1 MSVHFSTA
9 NLTSLITACGAVT
22 DTFNWQASMKLI
34 DAGTKNSDANSTPS
48 TKSTSGGTLGIVL
61 LSEDEEVMLSR
72 CRIEPIPAET
82 EGPDGPDGPDCPDC
96 PNDPNDPAGM
106 RGSRGKRPGEA
117 SWGSMRTS
125 TGITAKVSLHV
136 VEFVGSQ
143 RVGVFE
149 EGNAE
154 TRVVLFK
161 HGERAGKRRNGV
173 FFGDGGDHVAE
184 RADRDGSEEMGREL
198 AKMTQRDGRRGRGRR
213 ESGGRRER
221 GRGERIELVEQ
232 QSVAEFVV
240 ELEKGEVI
248 GVGRSVRK
256 NVRFEARFEDLQVN
270 AVELRT
276 IRRRQHPTLKT
287 WKRGNI
293 QDWSSS
299 SVRVKMSL
307 VRFIADNRR
316 WM

>member
-9 NLTSLITACGAVT
+9 NLTSLITVCGAVT

-48 TKSTSGGTLGIVL
+48 TDSTSGGTLGIVL
-61 LSEDEEVMLSR
+61 LSEDEELMLSR
-72 CRIEPIPAET
+72 CRVEPIPAET
-82 EGPDGPDGPDCPDC
+82 EGPDGPNGP
-96 PNDPNDPAGM
+96 NGPNDPAGM

-154 TRVVLFK
+154 TCVVLFQ

-184 RADRDGSEEMGREL
+184 RADGDGSEEMGREL
-198 AKMTQRDGRRGRGRR
+198 ARMTQRDGRRGNAGR
-213 ESGGRRER
+213 EDGGRRER

-256 NVRFEARFEDLQVN
+256 NVRLEARFEDLQVN

-287 WKRGNI
+287 RKRRNI
-293 QDWSSS
+293 QD
-299 SVRVKMSL
+299 
-307 VRFIADNRR
+307 
-316 WM
+316 

>member
-1 MSVHFSTA
+1 
-9 NLTSLITACGAVT
+9 
-22 DTFNWQASMKLI
+22 
-34 DAGTKNSDANSTPS
+34 
-48 TKSTSGGTLGIVL
+48 
-61 LSEDEEVMLSR
+61 
-72 CRIEPIPAET
+72 
-82 EGPDGPDGPDCPDC
+82 
-96 PNDPNDPAGM
+96 
-106 RGSRGKRPGEA
+106 
-117 SWGSMRTS
+117 MRTS

-154 TRVVLFK
+154 TCVVLFQ

-184 RADRDGSEEMGREL
+184 RADGDGSEEMGREL

-213 ESGGRRER
+213 EDGGRRER

-256 NVRFEARFEDLQVN
+256 NVRLEARFEDLQVN

-287 WKRGNI
+287 RKRRNI
-293 QDWSSS
+293 QD
-299 SVRVKMSL
+299 
-307 VRFIADNRR
+307 
-316 WM
+316 

>member
-48 TKSTSGGTLGIVL
+48 TDSTSGGTLGIVL
-61 LSEDEEVMLSR
+61 LSEDEELMLSR
-72 CRIEPIPAET
+72 CRVEPIPAET
-82 EGPDGPDGPDCPDC
+82 EGPNGPNGPDCPDC
-96 PNDPNDPAGM
+96 PNGPNDPAGM

-154 TRVVLFK
+154 TRVVLFQ

-184 RADRDGSEEMGREL
+184 RADGDGSEEMGREL
-198 AKMTQRDGRRGRGRR
+198 AEMTQRDGRRGRGRR
-213 ESGGRRER
+213 EDGGRRER
-221 GRGERIELVEQ
+221 GRGERIELVEK

-270 AVELRT
+270 AVDLRT

-287 WKRGNI
+287 RKRRNI
-293 QDWSSS
+293 QD
-299 SVRVKMSL
+299 
-307 VRFIADNRR
+307 
-316 WM
+316 

>member
-9 NLTSLITACGAVT
+9 ALTSLITACGAVT

-48 TKSTSGGTLGIVL
+48 TDSTSGGTLGIVL
-61 LSEDEEVMLSR
+61 LSDDRELMLSR
-72 CRIEPIPAET
+72 CRVEPIPAET
-82 EGPDGPDGPDCPDC
+82 EDPNGPNGPDWPNGPNGPDGP
-96 PNDPNDPAGM
+96 AGKV
-106 RGSRGKRPGEA
+106 GSRGKRPGEA
-117 SWGSMRTS
+117 SWGSLRTS
-125 TGITAKVSLHV
+125 TRITAKVSLHV

-149 EGNAE
+149 EGDAE
-154 TRVVLFK
+154 TRVVLFQ

-198 AKMTQRDGRRGRGRR
+198 AKMAQRDGRRGRGRR
-213 ESGGRRER
+213 EDGGRRER
-221 GRGERIELVEQ
+221 GRGERVELVEQ
-232 QSVAEFVV
+232 QRVAEFVV
-240 ELEKGEVI
+240 ELEKGEVV
-248 GVGRSVRK
+248 GVGRSVRE

-293 QDWSSS
+293 QD
-299 SVRVKMSL
+299 
-307 VRFIADNRR
+307 
-316 WM
+316 

>member
-48 TKSTSGGTLGIVL
+48 TDSTSGGTLGIVL
-61 LSEDEEVMLSR
+61 LSDDKELMLSR
-72 CRIEPIPAET
+72 CRIEPIPAEP
-82 EGPDGPDGPDCPDC
+82 EGPDCPNG

-125 TGITAKVSLHV
+125 TGITAKVSLHI

-154 TRVVLFK
+154 TRVVLFQ

-173 FFGDGGDHVAE
+173 FLGDGGDHVAK
-184 RADRDGSEEMGREL
+184 RADGDGSEEMGREL

-213 ESGGRRER
+213 EDGGRRER
-221 GRGERIELVEQ
+221 GRGERVELVEQ

-240 ELEKGEVI
+240 ELEKGEVV

-293 QDWSSS
+293 QD
-299 SVRVKMSL
+299 
-307 VRFIADNRR
+307 
-316 WM
+316 

>member
-61 LSEDEEVMLSR
+61 LSEDEELMLSR

-270 AVELRT
+270 AQNVE
-276 IRRRQHPTLKT
+276 T
-287 WKRGNI
+287 WKHPG
-293 QDWSSS
+293 
-299 SVRVKMSL
+299 L
-307 VRFIADNRR
+307 VVFFGAC
-316 WM
+316 

>member
-9 NLTSLITACGAVT
+9 NLTSLITVCGAVT

-48 TKSTSGGTLGIVL
+48 TDSTSGGTLGIVL
-61 LSEDEEVMLSR
+61 LSEDEELMLSR

-82 EGPDGPDGPDCPDC
+82 EGPDGPDGP
-96 PNDPNDPAGM
+96 NGPNDPAGM

-154 TRVVLFK
+154 TRVVLFQ

-232 QSVAEFVV
+232 QRVTEFVV

-256 NVRFEARFEDLQVN
+256 NVRLETRFEDLQVN

-287 WKRGNI
+287 RKRGNI
-293 QDWSSS
+293 QD
-299 SVRVKMSL
+299 
-307 VRFIADNRR
+307 
-316 WM
+316 